1 MGGEVRRARPGDPLV
16 MGQRGKGGCSRCS
29 ATELTQPCMGGV
41 QGSSCI
47 MFADITLDKESHDPV
62 RLLGSQ
68 SCIAVMCTWVGKYMV
83 FFFSVF

>member
-1 MGGEVRRARPGDPLV
+1 
-16 MGQRGKGGCSRCS
+16 
-29 ATELTQPCMGGV
+29 MGGV

-62 RLLGSQ
+62 HLLGSQ